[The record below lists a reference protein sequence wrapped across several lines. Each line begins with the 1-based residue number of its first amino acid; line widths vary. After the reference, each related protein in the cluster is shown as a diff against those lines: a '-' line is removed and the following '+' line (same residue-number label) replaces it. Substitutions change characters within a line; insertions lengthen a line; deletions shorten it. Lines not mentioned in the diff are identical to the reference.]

1 MVIRAEHEHGGDV
14 DYELHGAGYAS
25 LRRADPRIAALVHAA
40 LGPARTVLN
49 VGAGAGSYE
58 PSDRFVLAV
67 EPAAAMRVQRPA
79 HLPPAIRAF
88 AESLPF
94 DDASFDAS
102 MATITLHQWSD
113 VELGLRELRRV
124 TRGPVVVMTFDPDA
138 LDRFWLAE
146 YAPELI
152 AAERGRFP
160 ALALIARVLA
170 GSVEVRPVPIPS
182 DCSDGFTEAYYARPE
197 CFLDPAVRR
206 GQSAWTFLAD
216 GVEAAIVE
224 RLRSDL
230 QSGAWDARFGALRNA
245 PELVGSLRIVVS
257 SPSADSSHTQP

>member
-14 DYELHGAGYAS
+14 DYELHGVGYAS